1 MSQEE
6 QDRIAYLRERGA
18 KHVFT
23 PYELEVRALRSRDL
37 EAYKKPTPLTAQF
50 DRECRYDYKEE
61 GLSFDPRVST
71 KQSFCSK
78 VFDWCCC
85 CCICCCCR
93 EYRRR
98 RKRQKAREKEMRRKS
113 RESMDERAS
122 RGSRGSMDD
131 DPRQKK
137 KTKKKRCCLVRWLC
151 CCCCK
156 DAKKRAKFPKGTKV
170 ECRYRAGKTFYP
182 GRVTDFTEEGLY
194 VIEYEE
200 GGIERGIKEEFI
212 RMPKR
217 AAPVEETKQEAPKT
231 PEKVKTPEKK
241 EEPAG
246 PPEPWETH
254 ETHDGN
260 TYYWNRLT
268 GETSWT
274 LPEAPKL
281 KAAAAPAPK
290 KPKKKRSW
298 CFGRRK
304 PAPKTLVVAAEH
316 HSHSTFEHPEAAAR
330 DDFDFPARLAPEFPA
345 PLKDDMVVEDL
356 EDDYPLE
363 NHMDELHGPLVV
375 ND

>member
-1 MSQEE
+1 M
-6 QDRIAYLRERGA
+6 
-18 KHVFT
+18 
-23 PYELEVRALRSRDL
+23 
-37 EAYKKPTPLTAQF
+37 
-50 DRECRYDYKEE
+50 
-61 GLSFDPRVST
+61 
-71 KQSFCSK
+71 
-78 VFDWCCC
+78 
-85 CCICCCCR
+85 
-93 EYRRR
+93 
-98 RKRQKAREKEMRRKS
+98 RKS
-113 RESMDERAS
+113 RESMDDDPRKSRA
-122 RGSRGSMDD
+122 SRGSMDD
-131 DPRQKK
+131 DPRQRK
-137 KTKKKRCCLVRWLC
+137 KTKKKRCCLVRCVRWL
-151 CCCCK
+151 CCCK

-182 GRVTDFTEEGLY
+182 GRITDFTEEGLY

-316 HSHSTFEHPEAAAR
+316 HSHSTFEHPEAAAQ
-330 DDFDFPARLAPEFPA
+330 DDFEFPARLAPEFPA
-345 PLKDDMVVEDL
+345 PLKDDLVVEDM

-363 NHMDELHGPLVV
+363 NHMDELKGPLVV
-375 ND
+375 Q

>member
-1 MSQEE
+1 
-6 QDRIAYLRERGA
+6 
-18 KHVFT
+18 
-23 PYELEVRALRSRDL
+23 
-37 EAYKKPTPLTAQF
+37 
-50 DRECRYDYKEE
+50 
-61 GLSFDPRVST
+61 
-71 KQSFCSK
+71 
-78 VFDWCCC
+78 
-85 CCICCCCR
+85 
-93 EYRRR
+93 
-98 RKRQKAREKEMRRKS
+98 MRRK
-113 RESMDERAS
+113 SMDERAS
-122 RGSRGSMDD
+122 RGSLDD
-131 DPRQKK
+131 APREKK
-137 KTKKKRCCLVRWLC
+137 KKKKKRCCLIRVVRWLC
-151 CCCCK
+151 CCCCGEDCK

-200 GGIERGIKEEFI
+200 GGTERGIKEEFI

-231 PEKVKTPEKK
+231 PEKKAASPEKK

-304 PAPKTLVVAAEH
+304 PATKTLVVAAEH
-316 HSHSTFEHPEAAAR
+316 HSHSTFEHPEAAAQ
-330 DDFDFPARLAPEFPA
+330 DDFEFPARLAPEFPA

-363 NHMDELHGPLVV
+363 NHMDELKGPLVV
-375 ND
+375 KE

>member
-1 MSQEE
+1 MGRHGGGVSCLGPPLPAHTLE
-6 QDRIAYLRERGA
+6 GA
-18 KHVFT
+18 
-23 PYELEVRALRSRDL
+23 
-37 EAYKKPTPLTAQF
+37 
-50 DRECRYDYKEE
+50 EC
-61 GLSFDPRVST
+61 V
-71 KQSFCSK
+71 
-78 VFDWCCC
+78 CCC
-85 CCICCCCR
+85 CCCCCCCR
-93 EYRRR
+93 
-98 RKRQKAREKEMRRKS
+98 
-113 RESMDERAS
+113 
-122 RGSRGSMDD
+122 
-131 DPRQKK
+131 
-137 KTKKKRCCLVRWLC
+137 CCSGLETDWLC
-151 CCCCK
+151 CCCCGEDCK
-156 DAKKRAKFPKGTKV
+156 DQKKRAKFPKGTKV

-182 GRVTDFTEEGLY
+182 GRVTDYTEEGLY
-194 VIEYEE
+194 VVEYEE

-231 PEKVKTPEKK
+231 PEKKAAVPEKK

-304 PAPKTLVVAAEH
+304 PAAKTLVVAAEH
-316 HSHSTFEHPEAAAR
+316 HSHSTFEHPEAATQ
-330 DDFDFPARLAPEFPA
+330 DDFEFPARLAPEFPA
-345 PLKDDMVVEDL
+345 PLKDDLVVEDM

>member
-1 MSQEE
+1 
-6 QDRIAYLRERGA
+6 
-18 KHVFT
+18 
-23 PYELEVRALRSRDL
+23 
-37 EAYKKPTPLTAQF
+37 
-50 DRECRYDYKEE
+50 
-61 GLSFDPRVST
+61 
-71 KQSFCSK
+71 
-78 VFDWCCC
+78 
-85 CCICCCCR
+85 
-93 EYRRR
+93 
-98 RKRQKAREKEMRRKS
+98 MRRKS
-113 RESMDERAS
+113 RESMDERA
-122 RGSRGSMDD
+122 SRGSMDD

-137 KTKKKRCCLVRWLC
+137 KTKKKRCCLVRCVRWL
-151 CCCCK
+151 CCCK

-182 GRVTDFTEEGLY
+182 GRITDFTEEGLY

-304 PAPKTLVVAAEH
+304 PAAKTLVVAAEH
-316 HSHSTFEHPEAAAR
+316 HSHSTFEHPEAAAQ
-330 DDFDFPARLAPEFPA
+330 DDFEFPARLSSSEFPA
-345 PLKDDMVVEDL
+345 PLKGDMVVEDL

>member
-1 MSQEE
+1 
-6 QDRIAYLRERGA
+6 
-18 KHVFT
+18 
-23 PYELEVRALRSRDL
+23 
-37 EAYKKPTPLTAQF
+37 
-50 DRECRYDYKEE
+50 
-61 GLSFDPRVST
+61 
-71 KQSFCSK
+71 
-78 VFDWCCC
+78 
-85 CCICCCCR
+85 
-93 EYRRR
+93 
-98 RKRQKAREKEMRRKS
+98 MRRKS

-170 ECRYRAGKTFYP
+170 ECRYRAGRPLP
-182 GRVTDFTEEGLY
+182 GPHNRFHGGGSVRHR
-194 VIEYEE
+194 YEE

-231 PEKVKTPEKK
+231 PEKVKIPEKK

-330 DDFDFPARLAPEFPA
+330 DDFDFPARLSSSEFPA
-345 PLKDDMVVEDL
+345 PSRTTWCGD
-356 EDDYPLE
+356 
-363 NHMDELHGPLVV
+363 
-375 ND
+375 

>member
-1 MSQEE
+1 
-6 QDRIAYLRERGA
+6 
-18 KHVFT
+18 
-23 PYELEVRALRSRDL
+23 
-37 EAYKKPTPLTAQF
+37 
-50 DRECRYDYKEE
+50 
-61 GLSFDPRVST
+61 
-71 KQSFCSK
+71 
-78 VFDWCCC
+78 
-85 CCICCCCR
+85 
-93 EYRRR
+93 
-98 RKRQKAREKEMRRKS
+98 MRRK
-113 RESMDERAS
+113 SMDERAS
-122 RGSRGSMDD
+122 RGSIDEE
-131 DPRQKK
+131 PRHKK
-137 KTKKKRCCLVRWLC
+137 KTKKKRCCLIRVVRWLC
-151 CCCCK
+151 CCCCGEDCK
-156 DAKKRAKFPKGTKV
+156 EAKKRAKFPKGTKV

-182 GRVTDFTEEGLY
+182 GRVVDFTEEGLY

-200 GGIERGIKEEFI
+200 GGTERGIKEEFI

-231 PEKVKTPEKK
+231 PEKKAASPEKK

-290 KPKKKRSW
+290 KPKKKRSSW

-304 PAPKTLVVAAEH
+304 PATKTLVVAAEH
-316 HSHSTFEHPEAAAR
+316 HSHSTFEHPEAAAQ
-330 DDFDFPARLAPEFPA
+330 DDFEFPARLAPEFPA